1 MKNFKL
7 LSIFFLIS
15 LGAGCATTDIGMMT
29 PETGTSNESFPG
41 SANVIVVGA
50 NEVIAKNADIKT
62 AIEIAL
68 TNAQLFVGDERNYR
82 INVSVLSI
90 KNPIMGLDLKSELR
104 IKWQLID
111 LTQDK
116 LVWEDFLSNDFTATV
131 GDSFVAVTRMRMSN
145 EGVIRENIQMAIDEM
160 ITLREKGE
168 GL

>member
-1 MKNFKL
+1 M
-7 LSIFFLIS
+7 
-15 LGAGCATTDIGMMT
+15 
-29 PETGTSNESFPG
+29 
-41 SANVIVVGA
+41 
-50 NEVIAKNADIKT
+50 
-62 AIEIAL
+62 
-68 TNAQLFVGDERNYR
+68 
-82 INVSVLSI
+82 
-90 KNPIMGLDLKSELR
+90 DLKSELR

-116 LVWEDFLSNDFTATV
+116 LVWEDFLSNDFTATL

>member
-7 LSIFFLIS
+7 LSIFLLIS

-29 PETGTSNESFPG
+29 PETRTSNEPFPG

-62 AIEIAL
+62 AIETAL

-90 KNPIMGLDLKSELR
+90 KNPMMGLDLKSELR

-116 LVWEDFLSNDFTATV
+116 LVWEDFLSNDFTATL